1 MKSTIK
7 FLLKIFI
14 VTALLFGIMLV
25 IPELF
30 SNQKIE
36 IKEISIKA
44 LIFGLLMTIIL
55 GLLQM
60 VKMKKNGIRN
70 ASDLDFKVSQKS
82 TFTSKLTLNEIFDE
96 LKTKYKS
103 INLTS
108 EKIIIRTS
116 ISLYSWGENIEIT
129 KGSTNDFEYE
139 ITSKPQLPTTLI
151 DYGKNSENILKI
163 KKIINNF
170 A

>member
-1 MKSTIK
+1 MKPTIK

-14 VTALLFGIMLV
+14 VTALIFGFMLV

-44 LIFGLLMTIIL
+44 LIFGLLMAIIL
-55 GLLQM
+55 GLLQV

-70 ASDLDFKVSQKS
+70 ASDLDFKVNQKS
-82 TFTSKLTLNEIFDE
+82 TFTSKLTLKEIFDE

-103 INLTS
+103 INFTS
-108 EKIIIRTS
+108 DKIIIKTS

-129 KGSTNDFEYE
+129 KVRTNEFEYE

>member
-1 MKSTIK
+1 
-7 FLLKIFI
+7 
-14 VTALLFGIMLV
+14 MLV

-55 GLLQM
+55 GLLQV

-70 ASDLDFKVSQKS
+70 ASDLDFKVNQKS
-82 TFTSKLTLNEIFDE
+82 TFTSKLTLKEIFDE

-108 EKIIIRTS
+108 DKIIIRTS
-116 ISLYSWGENIEIT
+116 ISLYLS
-129 KGSTNDFEYE
+129 
-139 ITSKPQLPTTLI
+139 LI
-151 DYGKNSENILKI
+151 HI
-163 KKIINNF
+163 
-170 A
+170 